1 MNITDRNRSLIPV
14 KTVRRPKAAVWVAP
28 SPARIPTQKTAD
40 RIALEVQA
48 ELDVMVSQLKLPAGP
63 IEVPNSGLCHKTIR
77 ESFQGYELEW
87 FCVRRPGHADPCSP
101 GSDDLAAAEEDVP
114 ADVPGDVPAIVPV
127 DTIDH
132 LDAWGCLDAPLAVS

>member
-101 GSDDLAAAEEDVP
+101 GSDDLAAAE
-114 ADVPGDVPAIVPV
+114 
-127 DTIDH
+127 DTAGISAGISGELDH
-132 LDAWGCLDAPLAVS
+132 PPTLLDHQDAWGCLDAPLAVS